1 MPPLYK
7 GHFRCVVLSAKSLL
21 FEGEVN
27 SLFITG
33 DRGEYELLAY
43 HYPLIGIVK
52 GDIIIDWVKR
62 LSVKGGV
69 VRFFANECNIMIEE
83 TPPEKPN
90 ED

>member
-1 MPPLYK
+1 MSLQYK
-7 GHFRCVVLSAKSLL
+7 GTFRCVIISAKRLI
-21 FEGEVN
+21 FEDEIN

-43 HYPLIGIVK
+43 HYPLIGIVQ
-52 GDIIIDWVKR
+52 GDIVIDWEKR

-83 TPPEKPN
+83 APAKQTN
-90 ED
+90 GD